1 MHLKFKKKIKNKIY
15 LPLNEK
21 KLKEFIM
28 ACKVIEITIK
38 VQTNVYMNLNQNT
51 DMVCKLIKITKKT
64 KTKWYTH

>member
-1 MHLKFKKKIKNKIY
+1 
-15 LPLNEK
+15 
-21 KLKEFIM
+21 M